1 MKPRTVDIINFCAEV
16 EVDKPK
22 LRRFVRLLDA
32 ELPAAFR
39 APRGDLS
46 IAVFD
51 DRGIAK
57 IHKDF
62 MNKPS
67 PTDVIT
73 FEAYPDDDGQAGEI
87 CVSAQTAKAAA
98 PKFGNTPS
106 RELSLYVAHGYLH
119 LAGVDD
125 IRSEDAKLMR
135 KMEAACLAILDVRF
149 KTPIFKFDA

>member
-1 MKPRTVDIINFCAEV
+1 MKRRTVDIINFYGGA
-16 EVDKPK
+16 EVDKQK

-32 ELPAAFR
+32 ELPDGFK
-39 APRGDLS
+39 APEGDLS
-46 IAVFD
+46 IAVFGD
-51 DRGIAK
+51 GGIAK

-62 MNKPS
+62 MNKPT

-73 FEAYPDDDGQAGEI
+73 FEAFSDGDGQAGEI
-87 CVSAQTAKAAA
+87 CVSAETAKAAA

-125 IRSEDAKLMR
+125 IAEADARVMR
-135 KMEAACLAILDVRF
+135 KMENECLKILDAHF
-149 KTPIFKFDA
+149 KTPIFKFND